1 MEEATPDQIEE
12 LPLLDIEEPISPN
25 GDSKGPKKSKKWI
38 PKWIPSKVS
47 ITRVEGQ
54 LSLIFSILLKA
65 VLFTLLFGLAFLIY
79 KGLNNDRY
87 TLKEFAVPKT
97 FEEGGYTGAVLAHKI
112 QDRLN
117 LIQKISNSVRNDSL
131 EISSDEQP
139 EMNVA
144 VMGFGISLQSVIY
157 YARDV
162 MGKTNNTIGG
172 ELTELDDE
180 LSFCLRVSGFGEKTF
195 HQDLGGMNRRE
206 ALDTLM
212 NQVGEYVMQNI
223 DPQSLALYQ
232 TFNNRH
238 EEGLKTVRYIINQQK
253 EELDWAYWTWGY
265 ILYQQQK
272 SAEAEKKLIKATQI
286 NPKVKQYWST
296 LGTVQRIMGKNEAAK
311 ESFEQ
316 GLIYHPDGHDL
327 WLNLAW
333 AYFLTGEI
341 EKATPAMQKAVD
353 ARPDLFFLHINL
365 GEIQM
370 QTMNHYTR
378 MNPDTSFST
387 KDTLRIIEA
396 YRNGYQ
402 SNPENSNGA
411 LSLAQGF
418 QFAQKIDSM
427 QKMLDLAIELD
438 PENGWA
444 WRIKV
449 TQAYADSNFAE
460 VLALGDTA
468 IKAFYEM
475 EKKGTQGGAKYREQE
490 MLNYMA
496 MASYSLQEFDSSLE
510 QINRAIAL
518 DPNVG
523 FPYTTKAEAYAYMG
537 ELDKFY
543 ENLAFSLERGV
554 PLQML
559 INQKPYSDL
568 KDQPRFQELVK
579 KYSDK

>member
-1 MEEATPDQIEE
+1 METHSSERLSLTVSDESAASNGKHVNSRWWNKWAPSR
-12 LPLLDIEEPISPN
+12 ISVN
-25 GDSKGPKKSKKWI
+25 
-38 PKWIPSKVS
+38 
-47 ITRVEGQ
+47 RVEGQ

-65 VLFTLLFGLAFLIY
+65 VLFTLLFGFAFLIY
-79 KGLNNDRY
+79 KGLTNDRY

-97 FEEGGYTGAVLAHKI
+97 FEDGGYTGSVLAHKI

-117 LIQKISNSVRNDSL
+117 LIQKISNSVRSDSL
-131 EISSDEQP
+131 EIASDDQP

-162 MGKTNNTIGG
+162 MGKANNSIGG
-172 ELTELDDE
+172 ELTELDNE

-195 HQDLGGMNRRE
+195 LQDLGGMNRRE

-212 NQVGEYVMQNI
+212 SQVAEYVMKNI

-238 EEGLKTVRYIINQQK
+238 EEGLKTVRYIINQK
-253 EELDWAYWTWGY
+253 NEELDWAYWTWGY

-272 SAEAEKKLIKATQI
+272 SSEAEKKLIKATQI
-286 NPKVKQYWST
+286 NPHVKQYWAT
-296 LGTVQRIMGKNEAAK
+296 LGTVQRMLGKYEAAK
-311 ESFEQ
+311 LTLEQ
-316 GLIYHPDGHDL
+316 AVKYHPDGPNL

-333 AYFLTGEI
+333 TYYLVGEI
-341 EKATPAMQKAVD
+341 EKATPTMRKAV
-353 ARPDLFFLHINL
+353 AIHPDQFYLHINL

-370 QTMNHYTR
+370 QTLNYYSR
-378 MNPDTSFST
+378 INPDTTFRT
-387 KDTLRIIEA
+387 EDTLQIIEA
-396 YRNGYQ
+396 YRNGYIT
-402 SNPENSNGA
+402 NPENSNGA

-449 TQAYADSNFAE
+449 TQAFTDSNFTE

-475 EKKGTQGGAKYREQE
+475 ERKGTQGGAKYREQE
-490 MLNYMA
+490 ILNYMA
-496 MASYSLQEFDSSLE
+496 MASYSLKQYDVSLD

-523 FPYTTKAEAYAYMG
+523 FPYTTKAEAYAYKG
-537 ELDKFY
+537 EVDKFY
-543 ENLAFSLERGV
+543 ENFILSLERGV
-554 PLQML
+554 PIQML
-559 INQKPYSDL
+559 IDQKPYSDF
-568 KDQPRFQELVK
+568 KGQPRFLEILK
-579 KYSDK
+579 KYSDKSATP